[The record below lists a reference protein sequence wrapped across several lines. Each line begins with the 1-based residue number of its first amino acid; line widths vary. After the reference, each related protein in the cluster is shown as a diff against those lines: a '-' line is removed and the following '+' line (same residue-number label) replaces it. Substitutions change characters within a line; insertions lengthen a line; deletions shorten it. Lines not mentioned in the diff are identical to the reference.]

1 MNFLYLEARKGILRR
16 YTLIALALFLCL
28 NTVKIISDY
37 HAGEIRPVAANTSG
51 MKTGYDKIYEQI
63 KGPVTEETVSFIT
76 SEYQRLDGLTADG
89 TYSREPQ
96 EGTYS
101 GYIFGDYYLLHSYF
115 YPHMEYSVKYSA
127 DMEEVLTQAK
137 ENVTFYQESGNTAGM
152 VENAY
157 ILHHYTGRAIPEFYL
172 YDGWEALLSYDFSD
186 LLILLLLI
194 LAVAPTFTREKEN
207 GMTLILSSCK
217 RGEWPL
223 LFSKCGAGVI
233 FAWILTALFALLNL
247 LVFGLLCGFEGW
259 SSPLYAIGGYQYTP
273 FSGSILLFYGVIC
286 GLKAIGFSVIALLLI
301 LLSACFQKSLYPCL
315 IGLGLGVVSNY
326 CAGWALSLV
335 WWKQCLSCISP
346 FTLTSGSK
354 LLESLYG
361 VSIGGVYL
369 LRLFVVLVVQ
379 AVTACLLVIAIRR
392 KSCCK

>member
-1 MNFLYLEARKGILRR
+1 MSFLYLEARKGILRR

-28 NTVKIISDY
+28 NTVKIIADY

-51 MKTGYDKIYEQI
+51 MQAGYDTIYERI
-63 KGPVTEETVSFIT
+63 KGPITEETVRFLT
-76 SEYQRLDGLTADG
+76 SEYQRLDALTADG

-115 YPHMEYSVKYSA
+115 YPHMEYSVKYSS
-127 DMEEVLTQAK
+127 DMEEILAQAK
-137 ENVTFYQESGNTAGM
+137 ENMTFYRESGNTAGAA
-152 VENAY
+152 ENAY
-157 ILHHYTGRAIPEFYL
+157 IIHHYAGRTIPAFYL

-194 LAVAPTFTREKEN
+194 LAVAPAFTREKEN

-217 RGEWPL
+217 RGRWPL
-223 LFSKCGAGVI
+223 LISKCGAGVI
-233 FAWILTALFALLNL
+233 FAWILTILFALLNL

-259 SSPLYAIGGYQYTP
+259 GSPLYAIESYQYTP
-273 FSGSILLFYGVIC
+273 FSGSILLFYGLIC
-286 GLKAIGFSVIALLLI
+286 GLKAIGFSVTALLLI

-315 IGLGLGVVSNY
+315 MGLGLGVVLNY
-326 CAGWALSLV
+326 CTGWALSPV
-335 WWKQCLSCISP
+335 WWKQALSCISP
-346 FTLTSGSK
+346 FTLTSGSN
-354 LLESLYG
+354 LLESLSG

-369 LRLFVVLVVQ
+369 LRLFVVLIVQ
-379 AVTACLLVIAIRR
+379 AVIACLLVIAIRR